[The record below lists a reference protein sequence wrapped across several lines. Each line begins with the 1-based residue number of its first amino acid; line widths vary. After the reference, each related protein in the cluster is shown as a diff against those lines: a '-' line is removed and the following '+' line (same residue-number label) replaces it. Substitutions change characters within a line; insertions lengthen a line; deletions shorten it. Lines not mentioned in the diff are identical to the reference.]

1 MTLKLIAIGGKK
13 YVADKM
19 NWLDGSVVSLSI
31 IELIMNAIG
40 GTGHNLS
47 AFRTI
52 RVLRTFRVLRVIRLL
67 RTLKS
72 LKLIINVVTNSGL
85 SIFYV
90 TLLLFIFLFIYTI
103 LGSQLFG
110 GNLIGKDGVTP
121 RANFDSFLIG
131 FYTTF

>member
-13 YVADKM
+13 YIADKM

-40 GTGHNLS
+40 GSGRNLS

-72 LKLIINVVTNSGL
+72 LKLIINVVTSSGL

-103 LGSQLFG
+103 LGS
-110 GNLIGKDGVTP
+110 
-121 RANFDSFLIG
+121 
-131 FYTTF
+131 